1 MANTNVFRGS
11 DATISLAVDQTE
23 EGTMAQS
30 VIDEYQLTPVGRATH
45 VEVTITSEV
54 KPFHELG
61 QRYATEL
68 RPGNVN
74 VSGKVERAFINGA
87 LLKLLL
93 GEAATNRPAGT
104 WVQPSFNFVLNIT
117 NPAIPGTS
125 STLTVHGVKFNEWSY
140 NIPEDDFIMEKANFM
155 ALWVSVEDNVEGA

>member
-23 EGTMAQS
+23 EGAKAQS
-30 VIDEYQLTPVGRATH
+30 VIDEYQLTPVGRATN
-45 VEVTITSEV
+45 VEVAVTSEV

-74 VSGKVERAFINGA
+74 VSGSIERACINGA

-93 GEAATNRPAGT
+93 GEAATSRPAGT
-104 WVQPSFNFVLNIT
+104 WIQPSFNLVLNIT
-117 NPAIPGTS
+117 NPAVPGTS
-125 STLTVHGVKFNEWSY
+125 SVLTIHGVKFDAWSY
-140 NIPEDDFIMEKANFM
+140 KIPEDDFIMERANFM
-155 ALWVSVEDNVEGA
+155 ALWVSIEDAEG